1 MGSPHLWVAE
11 AQGNDGHEEQ
21 SNKPD
26 QESACYL
33 TTMTAYR
40 HADHLS
46 AMLYDRLSGSCR
58 HASYFFCSLYGFQ
71 NGMLVPMASLLG
83 IFIVGAIGI

>member
-11 AQGNDGHEEQ
+11 AQGNDRHEEQ

-33 TTMTAYR
+33 TMIAYR